1 MAVRQLPL
9 RIVQAE
15 ISGTATELA
24 RERARHAHYRSST
37 EIARQLGGD
46 PEDARRVVAEI
57 AACRAE
63 FIIAGESS

>member
-24 RERARHAHYRSST
+24 RERARHEHYRSST

-46 PEDARRVVAEI
+46 LRHDPACILGI

>member
-1 MAVRQLPL
+1 VAVRQLPL

-24 RERARHAHYRSST
+24 RERARHAYYRSSS
-37 EIARQLGGD
+37 EIARQD